1 MKLAKGFTHK
11 SRRATPW
18 DGKIERTPMQE
29 FLHEQYTARYD
40 ERHPSLTST
49 GETELINSYVP
60 EKCPHCDSQEF
71 KLSGRT
77 KNGVQRYK
85 CRSCSQTL
93 TPMTHTI
100 FEGHKI
106 SLSEWLDSLLNLF
119 RYLRINADSWNNKNA
134 FTTSRYGLE
143 KVFLLLEDYHESLM
157 LHEKVWL
164 DETFYS
170 VRSEDLTRTA
180 DGNKLR
186 GLSVNPMC
194 IGVACD
200 KNTTICIYEGFGKPS
215 QKKTYEAFKNR
226 IPEGA
231 TLIHD
236 KEKAHRKW
244 VEKLKLKSITYDAR
258 EIKQLHG
265 KENPLYRVNPIH
277 FLLKGFLYAH
287 ARFNRDK
294 LQGFLNL
301 FSFVMNP
308 PAHHLEK
315 AEILLDLAFKNHK
328 TLRYRD
334 FYTVK

>member
-1 MKLAKGFTHK
+1 MGRK
-11 SRRATPW
+11 SRRKTPW
-18 DGKIERTPMQE
+18 DTASELTATQM
-29 FLHEQYTARYD
+29 FLKEQYKMRYAD
-40 ERHPSLTST
+40 RHRNVSES
-49 GETELINSYVP
+49 GESELINSYAP
-60 EKCPHCDSQEF
+60 AKCPFCGGVDFIKRGLTAS
-71 KLSGRT
+71 
-77 KNGVQRYK
+77 GVQRYLCTCK
-85 CRSCSQTL
+85 KAFVPT
-93 TPMTHTI
+93 TGTI
-100 FEGHKI
+100 FDEHKLSI
-106 SLSEWLDSLLNLF
+106 SEWIEYCLNLF
-119 RYLRINADSWNNKNA
+119 RHVSINADSWNNKNA
-134 FTTSRYGLE
+134 FTTSRYWLE

-186 GLSVNPMC
+186 GLSVNQMC

-226 IPEGA
+226 ITKGA

-236 KEKAHRKW
+236 KEKAHRKL
-244 VEKLKLKSITYDAR
+244 VEKLKLKSVTYDSR

-265 KENPLYRVNPIH
+265 KENPLYRVNHIH

-287 ARFNRDK
+287 ASFNRDK

-308 PAHHLEK
+308 PANHLEK
-315 AEILLDLAFKNHK
+315 AEILLDLAFKNPK